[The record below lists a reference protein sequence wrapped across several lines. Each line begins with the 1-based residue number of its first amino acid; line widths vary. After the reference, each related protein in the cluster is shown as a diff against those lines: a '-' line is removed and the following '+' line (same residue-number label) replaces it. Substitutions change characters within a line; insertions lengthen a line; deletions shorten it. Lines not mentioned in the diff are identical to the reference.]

1 MYKIGD
7 KVVPHDKRLGL
18 SLKDSIQCKLAAEN
32 NQKFLYVIGV
42 NAIYELWCSFK
53 KDGKE
58 GEWFLKT
65 DLTPYIEEKI
75 EESGLFTDF
84 VGLKLSNI
92 NGKELLDLFDRGILK
107 ETDEFVMGR
116 K

>member
-7 KVVPHDKRLGL
+7 KIVPHDKSVGCSLGN
-18 SLKDSIQCKLAAEN
+18 SDEWEKAQASG
-32 NQKFLYVIGV
+32 QKFLYVTSIDDDRC
-42 NAIYELWCSFK
+42 YWCALTLNDASSEYFFE
-53 KDGKE
+53 D
-58 GEWFLKT
+58 
-65 DLTPYIEEKI
+65 DLTPYFEEKS
-75 EESGLFTDF
+75 EETGLFQDF
-84 VGLKLSNI
+84 IGVTFSNI